1 MHRTQIY
8 LDDQLHQQLFAH
20 AKYQGISMSE
30 LIRRLLTKQLAHKE
44 DRTTALETFFQ
55 QLKPLESFSTIEPEQ
70 WVKDLRSNSWI
81 LRDE

>member
-8 LDDQLHQQLFAH
+8 LDDQLHQQLFIH

-30 LIRRLLTKQLAHKE
+30 LIRRLLAKQLAYKE
-44 DRTTALETFFQ
+44 DRTAALETFFQ

-70 WVKDLRSNSWI
+70 WVKDLRSNSRI